1 MKKNIVITILV
12 VLVLGLSSFIAYDKF
27 VKKEVKKSSN
37 TNFNEKAEKVIE
49 PEKNND
55 VIESNTERTE
65 TTETTETPA
74 VKNCTGV
81 YSRSVEGNHSPGKIT
96 VELKSNQEYSVNDFV
111 MGKYRIVEDILLLK
125 EAQDSCAPGE
135 TCDAIYTVNFIS
147 EDCST
152 IQWLYGSKRF
162 PLTKQN

>member
-49 PEKNND
+49 PEENND

-65 TTETTETPA
+65 TTETPETPA

-81 YSRSVEGNHSPGKIT
+81 YSGSVEGNHSPGKIT